1 MQICICNFR
10 EKGEI
15 NLTVWPN
22 AKFNK
27 IESNFSA
34 PSWDYVP
41 GCWLLCGIISVD
53 EWKVRLA
60 SFFNTDTSKNHVK
73 EIFRTLRKKFR
84 TIWQKIVIFSDS
96 IMAAETCLWIQVKK
110 ISLFSFLFHVHMKS
124 SIPFCRF
131 RAYFHVLDT
140 FQTNCISTVS
150 RKTLNAFFVII

>member
-60 SFFNTDTSKNHVK
+60 SFYNTDTSKNHVK
-73 EIFRTLRKKFR
+73 EIFRTLHKKFR

-110 ISLFSFLFHVHMKS
+110 ISLF
-124 SIPFCRF
+124 
-131 RAYFHVLDT
+131 Y
-140 FQTNCISTVS
+140 
-150 RKTLNAFFVII
+150 FFVWCCQKTCSYEAKYPFLSF